1 MNDNPLSCVALIPAR
16 SGSKRIKDKNIRCLN
31 GHPLLAYSICSAID
45 SGVFD
50 KVVCVTDSQ
59 KYADIAMYYG
69 AEVPKLR
76 PDNISRD
83 VSPDIEWVLWIL
95 KLYKE
100 LNFDVISILRPT
112 SPFRSMHTIHRAW
125 KVFIEKRRA
134 IDSLRA
140 VEKCKQHPG
149 KMWLLQ
155 KDVMAPVMPFFIEET
170 PWHSSQYAALPE
182 VYVQNASLEFSWV
195 DRTIS
200 KRSISGDIIVPFF
213 TKSYEG
219 FDINTEE
226 DLLLAEL
233 YIKKNKNL
241 LPNITLKKYY

>member
-1 MNDNPLSCVALIPAR
+1 MNDNPPLSCVALIPAR

-31 GHPLLAYSICSAID
+31 GHPLLAYSISSAID

-100 LNFDVISILRPT
+100 LNFII
-112 SPFRSMHTIHRAW
+112 
-125 KVFIEKRRA
+125 
-134 IDSLRA
+134 
-140 VEKCKQHPG
+140 G
-149 KMWLLQ
+149 KMQ
-155 KDVMAPVMPFFIEET
+155 F
-170 PWHSSQYAALPE
+170 
-182 VYVQNASLEFSWV
+182 
-195 DRTIS
+195 
-200 KRSISGDIIVPFF
+200 FF
-213 TKSYEG
+213 TFESV
-219 FDINTEE
+219 
-226 DLLLAEL
+226 L
-233 YIKKNKNL
+233 Y
-241 LPNITLKKYY
+241 